1 VNGLVRSIATLGP
14 PPRDPGATSPLT
26 TKEVA
31 AVELRKAPTRK
42 AATLAAATASIAASK
57 PSPDQAKSACA
68 DPASRSER
76 IVCAN
81 GNLASLDRQLALLY
95 RQSWK
100 EADEKKRAALIG
112 TRQRFNDRR
121 DACGSSN
128 CMTTA
133 YVTRL
138 REISEIMAGKS
149 QQ

>member
-1 VNGLVRSIATLGP
+1 
-14 PPRDPGATSPLT
+14 
-26 TKEVA
+26 
-31 AVELRKAPTRK
+31 
-42 AATLAAATASIAASK
+42 
-57 PSPDQAKSACA
+57 
-68 DPASRSER
+68 
-76 IVCAN
+76 
-81 GNLASLDRQLALLY
+81 LALLY